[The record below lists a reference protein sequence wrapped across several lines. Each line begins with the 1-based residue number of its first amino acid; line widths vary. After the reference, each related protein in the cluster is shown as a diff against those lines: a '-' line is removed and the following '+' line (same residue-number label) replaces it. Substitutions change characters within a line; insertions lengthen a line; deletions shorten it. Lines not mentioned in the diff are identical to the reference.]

1 MSAKIIDGKA
11 IAAQV
16 NEETAGE
23 VAALIANRNIQP
35 GLAVVLIGWR
45 SSSSGAEIHVA
56 PEWFASHLPLE
67 APATKLRLQ
76 TVSGGQ
82 IEHLG
87 VRRVPICLRSRDGV
101 VHRATVVFQV
111 APVSRPVLS
120 AVRLAAC
127 GFGSRFEASRAYL
140 EGPRGKFLTWQG
152 EARCTFSL
160 RGLMCV
166 PHLPRSG
173 ASSNPAAPGAGG
185 R

>member
-1 MSAKIIDGKA
+1 MVS
-11 IAAQV
+11 
-16 NEETAGE
+16 
-23 VAALIANRNIQP
+23 
-35 GLAVVLIGWR
+35 GLGA
-45 SSSSGAEIHVA
+45 SSSAEGWLISSCLVGSMLGTPGPEKDLHHLLVDSGAEIHVA

-127 GFGSRFEASRAYL
+127 GFGSRFEASCAYL
-140 EGPRGKFLTWQG
+140 EGPRGEIFDL
-152 EARCTFSL
+152 AR
-160 RGLMCV
+160 RG
-166 PHLPRSG
+166 
-173 ASSNPAAPGAGG
+173 
-185 R
+185 